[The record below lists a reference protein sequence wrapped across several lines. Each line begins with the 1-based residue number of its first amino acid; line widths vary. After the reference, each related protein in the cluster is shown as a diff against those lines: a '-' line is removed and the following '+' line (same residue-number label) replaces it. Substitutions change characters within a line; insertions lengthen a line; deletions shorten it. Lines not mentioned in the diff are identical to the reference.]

1 MKDEIEKFFID
12 IPVVEQVEAVHELNR
27 IIKKPP
33 ELPLSEVLLLFSEM
47 ASKIDEQVL

>member
-12 IPVVEQVEAVHELNR
+12 MPVVEQVEAVHR

-33 ELPLSEVLLLFSEM
+33 ELPLSEVLLMFSEM
-47 ASKIDEQVL
+47 ASKIDEE

>member
-1 MKDEIEKFFID
+1 MKDEISID
-12 IPVVEQVEAVHELNR
+12 MPVVEQVEAVRELNR

-33 ELPLSEVLLLFSEM
+33 ELSLSEVLLLFSEM

>member
-1 MKDEIEKFFID
+1 MKDEISID
-12 IPVVEQVEAVHELNR
+12 KSVVEQVEAVHELNR

-47 ASKIDEQVL
+47 ASKFDEE

>member
-1 MKDEIEKFFID
+1 MKDEIEKFFVD
-12 IPVVEQVEAVHELNR
+12 MTVVEQVEAAHELNR

-33 ELPLSEVLLLFSEM
+33 ELPLSEVLLM

>member
-1 MKDEIEKFFID
+1 MKDEIFTD
-12 IPVVEQVEAVHELNR
+12 MPVVEQAEAVHELNR

-33 ELPLSEVLLLFSEM
+33 EMPLSEVLLMFSEM

>member
-1 MKDEIEKFFID
+1 MKDEISID
-12 IPVVEQVEAVHELNR
+12 MPVVEQVEAVHELNR

-33 ELPLSEVLLLFSEM
+33 ELPLSEVLLMFSEM